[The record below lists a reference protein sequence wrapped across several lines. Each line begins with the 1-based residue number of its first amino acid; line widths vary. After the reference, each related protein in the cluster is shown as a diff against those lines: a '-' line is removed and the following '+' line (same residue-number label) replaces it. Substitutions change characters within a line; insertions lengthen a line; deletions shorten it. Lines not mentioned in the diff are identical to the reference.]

1 MENEEIVTT
10 IPPFTITTTEMEEM
24 ETTTE
29 MPEDST
35 TLHPHATP
43 LPWAYAELTPFTGLH
58 IEKNHTIISTTME
71 GQNVKRWS
79 QNSGMAGD
87 PFNVILAKPH
97 LASEAGEKL
106 PLVVLLHDGP
116 HEQSTQDFCL
126 TANTFL
132 EMGMAVLLVNYRGSI
147 GMGDA
152 SLESIISNILLVIN
166 FFEAQAKKIKFDS
179 FSVRRQ

>member
-1 MENEEIVTT
+1 
-10 IPPFTITTTEMEEM
+10 
-24 ETTTE
+24 
-29 MPEDST
+29 
-35 TLHPHATP
+35 
-43 LPWAYAELTPFTGLH
+43 
-58 IEKNHTIISTTME
+58 ME

-87 PFNVILAKPH
+87 PFNVILAKPQIA
-97 LASEAGEKL
+97 LEEKL

-152 SLESIISNILLVIN
+152 SLESIISNILLVN
-166 FFEAQAKKIKFDS
+166 
-179 FSVRRQ
+179 